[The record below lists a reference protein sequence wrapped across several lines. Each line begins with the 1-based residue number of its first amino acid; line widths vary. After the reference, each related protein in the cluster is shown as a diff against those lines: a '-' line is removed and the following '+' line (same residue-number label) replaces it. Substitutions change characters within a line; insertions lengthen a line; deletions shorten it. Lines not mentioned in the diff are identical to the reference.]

1 MISQNQGNETGV
13 LYKILFPFQTERKS
27 KQVKH
32 IRQGEMNEEGGT
44 EREAGMQIT
53 SGVTPGVPLDHAVGL
68 A

>member
-44 EREAGMQIT
+44 EREAGM
-53 SGVTPGVPLDHAVGL
+53 
-68 A
+68 